1 MPIKSTITRVAFC
14 GIQLVEVRH
23 PAEDILPL
31 WMYVEEEIVG
41 IESSFGGNLLIYVYV
56 LFSMAEL
63 LIHIVVLAE
72 HMYYIFNKRFSDPV
86 RLCHVYQT
94 PSKHILSFLQ
104 P

>member
-31 WMYVEEEIVG
+31 WIYVEEEIVG
-41 IESSFGGNLLIYVYV
+41 IESSFGGNRLIYLYV
-56 LFSMAEL
+56 LFSMAEF

-72 HMYYIFNKRFSDPV
+72 HMYYIIDRRFSDPV
-86 RLCHVYQT
+86 HLCHVHLT
-94 PSKHILSFLQ
+94 S
-104 P
+104 